1 MRRLR
6 YRGPVALVC
15 AASIALVAA
24 GAALADKEKVHLTS
38 SGQAAAHAAVLKKAD
53 LGSATGWTGGSKKP
67 EINSGTGCKSFQ
79 PKQSD
84 LVLIGAAETVW
95 KHAGI
100 EFDSQAQV
108 LQTPEMV
115 RLDWKRTVLA
125 PQVMPCLKSNVV
137 KSLTASERLV
147 SFKRLAFPKVATYTR
162 AYRAVMDVKSGSSTV
177 RVFTDILAI
186 GRGNVE
192 LTIGT
197 TALYAGEASVKAA
210 EVRLAKLLVSR
221 TVV

>member
-6 YRGPVALVC
+6 HRGPVALLCIVV
-15 AASIALVAA
+15 AALVAA

-38 SGQAAAHAAVLKKAD
+38 AGQAAAHAAVLKKAD
-53 LGSATGWTGGSKKP
+53 LGSSTGWTGGSKKP
-67 EINSGTGCKSFQ
+67 DVNSGTGCASFQ

-84 LVLIGAAETVW
+84 LVLIGVAETDW

-100 EFDSQAQV
+100 EFDSEAQV

-125 PQVMPCLKSNVV
+125 PQVTPCLKSNVV

-162 AYRAVMDVKSGSSTV
+162 AYRAVIDVTNGSGTV
-177 RVFTDILAI
+177 RVFTDILVI

-197 TALYAGEASVKAA
+197 TALYVAEPSVKAA